1 LLFVVVFVA
10 ALGPGRPAQAYLDP
24 GTGAIILQ
32 MLLGGVAGALVI
44 LKLYWQRVTSFF
56 RRNPKNP
63 EAVVPPPPK

>member
-1 LLFVVVFVA
+1 
-10 ALGPGRPAQAYLDP
+10 
-24 GTGAIILQ
+24 